1 MKLGVY
7 SLKRVLYKGQ
17 ASSLT
22 AKTMSGEITVLEN
35 HRPLISILTKGIV
48 KIIDKS
54 GKEHYFP
61 IDGGFLE
68 VSFNDVKLIIEEEQ
82 AAA

>member
-7 SLKRVLYKGQ
+7 SLKKVLYKGQ

-35 HRPLISILTKGIV
+35 HRPLISVLIKCIV

-54 GKEHYFP
+54 GKEHYLP
-61 IDGGFLE
+61 VGGGFLE
-68 VSFNDVKLIIEEEQ
+68 VSSNNVKLIIEEDQ
-82 AAA
+82 TTA